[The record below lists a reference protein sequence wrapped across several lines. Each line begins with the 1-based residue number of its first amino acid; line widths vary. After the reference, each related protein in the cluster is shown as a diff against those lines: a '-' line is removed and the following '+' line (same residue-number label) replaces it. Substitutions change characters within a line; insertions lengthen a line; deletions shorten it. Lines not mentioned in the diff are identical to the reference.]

1 MHLDGSKILLTGAS
15 SGIGEALAPM
25 LAARGATL
33 GLVARRADRLEAT
46 LARVR
51 EHSPSSRAWP
61 VDLSDLDA
69 AEQVVRDAW
78 AELGHL
84 DGLINNAAMGK
95 RKHLLDLNTADLDE
109 VMHLNFTSP
118 IRMAM
123 VAIERM
129 VARGSG
135 LVVNV
140 GSPGGRF
147 GIVHESSYCAAKFA
161 MSGWSEAAAMDLAER
176 ETGVEIKLVL
186 PGAIKTEIWE
196 QKPGDLPG
204 IFDGPWTS
212 AEDCAAGIVEC
223 LEAPG
228 FEHYVPDMK
237 DIVVGKTADPEG
249 FIAMMAA
256 VARDAH
262 S

>member
-1 MHLDGSKILLTGAS
+1 MKLDGAKMLLTGAS
-15 SGIGEALAPM
+15 SGIGEAIAPM

-46 LARVR
+46 LAAVRV
-51 EHSPSSRAWP
+51 HSPESRMWP
-61 VDLSDLDA
+61 VDLSDIAA

-78 AELGHL
+78 TAFGAL
-84 DGLINNAAMGK
+84 DALINNAAMGK
-95 RKHLLDLNTADLDE
+95 RKHLLDLSAPELDQ
-109 VMHLNFTSP
+109 VMNLNFTSP

-123 VAIERM
+123 IAIPLMAER
-129 VARGSG
+129 GEG

-161 MSGWSEAAAMDLAER
+161 MSGWSEVAAMDLAAR
-176 ETGVEIKLVL
+176 DTGVEVKLVL

-196 QKPGDLPG
+196 TQPGDLPG
-204 IFDGPWTS
+204 LFDGPWTS

-223 LEAPG
+223 LELPG

-237 DIVVGKTADPEG
+237 EIVVGKTQDPDA
-249 FIAMMAA
+249 FIELMASM
-256 VARDAH
+256 ARAGQA
-262 S
+262 

>member
-1 MHLDGSKILLTGAS
+1 VQLDGSNILLTGAS

-33 GLVARRADRLEAT
+33 GLVARRADRLDAT
-46 LARVR
+46 LARVH
-51 EHSPSSRAWP
+51 EHSPGSRAWP

-69 AEQVVRDAW
+69 AEGIVRDAW
-78 AELGHL
+78 AAFGHL
-84 DGLINNAAMGK
+84 DALVNNAAMGK
-95 RKHLLDLNTADLDE
+95 RKHLLDTSPAELDQ
-109 VMHLNFTSP
+109 VVQLNFTSP

-123 VAIERM
+123 VAIPLMVERG
-129 VARGSG
+129 AG

-161 MSGWSEAAAMDLAER
+161 MSGWSEVAAMDLAER

-196 QKPGDLPG
+196 QQPGDLPG
-204 IFDGPWTS
+204 LFDGPWTS
-212 AEDCAAGIVEC
+212 AEDCAAGIVDC

-237 DIVVGKTADPEG
+237 ELVVGKTSDPEG
-249 FIAMMAA
+249 FIEMMATM
-256 VARDAH
+256 ARGKLA
-262 S
+262 